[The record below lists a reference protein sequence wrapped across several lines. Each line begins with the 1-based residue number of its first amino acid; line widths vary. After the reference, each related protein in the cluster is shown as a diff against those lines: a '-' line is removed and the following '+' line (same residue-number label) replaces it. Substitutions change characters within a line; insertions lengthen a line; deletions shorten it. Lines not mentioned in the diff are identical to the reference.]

1 MRSSPAFI
9 LVLITLLC
17 TMSAA
22 ASSSIV
28 NLTLA
33 PGQAEYVDLVAFQ
46 NGTEPWR
53 EVSPEG
59 GIHALEVTDAAGRFG
74 VAVVCSG
81 GGADR
86 VRLLEA
92 RVLQATTAELTAVTL
107 PCEGAMEPTPRTAEL
122 TGSVSNVAEGFDQ
135 LEVLTEHGSGR
146 ARREQGYAFAL
157 AGLTRGVHDVL
168 VAALDDG
175 QGILHLALRHGVDVE
190 NGGRV
195 TIDFNSGAAPAEF
208 GLTVHNALPG
218 RPASVT
224 TFLRTWNGTSA
235 LLSTAFAAPS
245 SNSFEATFLTVP
257 THVLG
262 AGDMH
267 YLNVATTD
275 EHGQYL
281 GVDRIFYE
289 GEELQLS
296 LPEGHLDLT
305 AAPVLP
311 GSYPRY
317 GVTWADVGAALTSS
331 KVSVITPDL
340 HTEWRVSVTRGW
352 SGENTYHLPD
362 LSSLPSWKPEWNT
375 APEAVT
381 YANAELS
388 AVFGP
393 VATSLNF
400 IYDRQPGES
409 RYIRAN
415 VVFAH

>member
-59 GIHALEVTDAAGRFG
+59 GIHALKVTDAAGRFG

-175 QGILHLALRHGVDVE
+175 QGIQQLALQHGVEVA
-190 NGGRV
+190 GSGHT
-195 TIDFNSGAAPAEF
+195 TIDFSTGVAPAEF
-208 GLTVHNALPG
+208 GLTVEDALPG

-224 TFLRTWNGTSA
+224 TFLRTLNGTSA
-235 LLSTAFAAPS
+235 LLSTAFAVPS
-245 SNSFEATFLTVP
+245 SDSFEATFLAVP
-257 THVLG
+257 SHVLG

-281 GVDRIFYE
+281 GIDRIFHE
-289 GEELQLS
+289 GEDLDLS
-296 LPEGHLDLT
+296 LPAGHLNLT

-317 GVTWADVGAALTSS
+317 GVTWADVGAELISG
-331 KVSVITPDL
+331 KVSFTAPDL
-340 HTEWRVSVTRGW
+340 ITEWHVSVTAGW
-352 SGENTYHLPD
+352 SSENIYHLPD
-362 LSSLPSWKPEWNT
+362 LSSLPGWKPEWNT
-375 APEAVT
+375 AAETVT

-388 AVFGP
+388 AMFGP

-400 IYDRQPGES
+400 IYDRQAGER
-409 RYIRAN
+409 RYIRAS
-415 VVFAH
+415 VLFTP